1 METVYLEEKKYV
13 MHGPVKNIYYFWV
26 WGGGGVSYD
35 VSHSLGKK
43 IIETLTSFYGLY

>member
-1 METVYLEEKKYV
+1 
-13 MHGPVKNIYYFWV
+13 MHGSVKNIYYFWV
-26 WGGGGVSYD
+26 LGGGGGEGGVPYD